1 MDEQGRIFSQFELT
15 PRQHTRA
22 LPNMMTAVLEQ
33 SGLKQS
39 RLTHI
44 AYANGPGAF
53 TGIRIATASAQGLG
67 IGLGIPL
74 VPISTLA
81 VLAQQALDE
90 QGGDEVVVALDA
102 RMNEAY
108 TAFYRK
114 QDSGELVECVGIE
127 ELVKLDQLTSK
138 ASVLAAGSGF
148 RAQREEAG
156 IQQTDSP
163 VFEDV
168 YPTAHA
174 LVKLAQAAIIDQQ
187 WVTADQAS
195 INYLRNNVAQ
205 KKKTNHV

>member
-22 LPNMMTAVLEQ
+22 LPKMMSAALEQ
-33 SGLKQS
+33 SGLKHTQ
-39 RLTHI
+39 LTHI

-102 RMNEAY
+102 RMNETY
-108 TAFYRK
+108 TALYRK
-114 QDSGELVECVGIE
+114 QDSSDLVECVGE
-127 ELVKLDQLTSK
+127 EHLVKLDQLKVK

-156 IQQTDSP
+156 ILQSASP
-163 VFEDV
+163 VFEDI

-174 LVKLAQAAIIDQQ
+174 LVKLAKAAILNQQ
-187 WVTADQAS
+187 CVTADHAS

-205 KKKTNHV
+205 KKKTVHV